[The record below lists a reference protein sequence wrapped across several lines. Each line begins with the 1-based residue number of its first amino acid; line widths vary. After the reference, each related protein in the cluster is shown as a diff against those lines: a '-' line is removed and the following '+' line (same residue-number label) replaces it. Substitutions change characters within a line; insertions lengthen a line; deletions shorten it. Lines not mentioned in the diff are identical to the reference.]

1 MNRFRVLA
9 SLVCLCAAVWLSPVC
24 SASDPVGKW
33 RGEWQSQ
40 STGHRGPMR
49 ANVWKAN
56 DGTYQA
62 RFSGRF
68 ALVIPFT
75 YKVTMHP
82 SYDPHGNVHLHVA
95 KPLGPLMGSYTMD
108 AVSSGNDLNGSFR
121 AAKDVG
127 SVRMRRVR

>member
-1 MNRFRVLA
+1 MNRLRALA
-9 SLVCLCAAVWLSPVC
+9 SLICLCVAMWCVSC
-24 SASDPVGKW
+24 GHASEPVGKW

-49 ANVWKAN
+49 ANVWKSN

-75 YKVTMHP
+75 YKVTMQP
-82 SYDPHGNVHLHVA
+82 SYDQHGNVHLHA
-95 KPLGPLMGSYTMD
+95 SKPLGPLLGSYTMD
-108 AVSSGNDLNGSFR
+108 AVSSGNGLNGSFR

-127 SVRMRRVR
+127 SIRMQRLR

>member
-9 SLVCLCAAVWLSPVC
+9 GLTWLCAAAWCVLPC
-24 SASDPVGKW
+24 NAGEPVGKW
-33 RGEWQSQ
+33 RGEWHSQ

-75 YKVTMHP
+75 YKVTMNP
-82 SYDPHGNVHLHVA
+82 SYDQYGNVHLHA
-95 KPLGPLMGSYTMD
+95 SKPLGPLMGSYSMD
-108 AVSSGNDLNGSFR
+108 AVSSGNGLNGSFR

-127 SVRMRRVR
+127 SIRMERVR

>member
-1 MNRFRVLA
+1 MNRFRVVA
-9 SLVCLCAAVWLSPVC
+9 NLVWLCAAMLGASC
-24 SASDPVGKW
+24 SYASEPVGRW
-33 RGEWQSQ
+33 RGEWKSQ

-75 YKVTMHP
+75 YKVTMQP
-82 SYDPHGNVHLHVA
+82 SYDQYGNVHLHA
-95 KPLGPLMGSYTMD
+95 SKPLGPLMGSYTMD
-108 AVSSGNDLNGSFR
+108 AVSSGNGLNGSFQ

-127 SVRMRRVR
+127 SIRMQRVR

>member
-1 MNRFRVLA
+1 MNSIRVL
-9 SLVCLCAAVWLSPVC
+9 LCLSAFCAASWTLSPC
-24 SASDPVGKW
+24 YASEPVGRW
-33 RGEWQSQ
+33 RGEWKSQ

-75 YKVTMHP
+75 YKVTMNP
-82 SYDPHGNVHLHVA
+82 TYDQYGNVYLHA
-95 KPLGPLMGSYTMD
+95 SKPLGPLMGSYTMD
-108 AVSSGNDLNGSFR
+108 AVSSGNGLNGSFR

-127 SVRMRRVR
+127 SIRMERVR

>member
-1 MNRFRVLA
+1 MNRIRVLL
-9 SLVCLCAAVWLSPVC
+9 SLVTFCAASWTVSSC
-24 SASDPVGKW
+24 IASEPVGRW
-33 RGEWQSQ
+33 RGEWKSQ

-75 YKVTMHP
+75 YKVTMNP
-82 SYDPHGNVHLHVA
+82 SYDQFGNVHLHA
-95 KPLGPLMGSYTMD
+95 SKPLGPLMGSYTMD
-108 AVSSGNDLNGSFR
+108 AVSSGNGLNGSFR

-127 SVRMRRVR
+127 SIRMERIR